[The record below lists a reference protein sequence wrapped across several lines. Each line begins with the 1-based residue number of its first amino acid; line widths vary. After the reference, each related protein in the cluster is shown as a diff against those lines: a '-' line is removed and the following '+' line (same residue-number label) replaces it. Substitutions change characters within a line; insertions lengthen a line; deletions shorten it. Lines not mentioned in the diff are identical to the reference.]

1 MEQCGYDTG
10 VPDVST
16 WVSGSISDMDGDTVT
31 DALIHGR
38 MGRIR

>member
-31 DALIHGR
+31 DA
-38 MGRIR
+38 

>member
-1 MEQCGYDTG
+1 MWGSDVYKRQMEQCGYDTG

-31 DALIHGR
+31 DA
-38 MGRIR
+38 